1 MANRPTAQFGKGGS
15 DGATHLPAASIVP
28 ARRARLRPSAAN
40 DNKPPLKR
48 RLLRVAVYLA
58 IAGAV
63 AFLALG

>member
-1 MANRPTAQFGKGGS
+1 VANRPTAQFGKGGS
-15 DGATHLPAASIVP
+15 NGAAQAPIAYVVP
-28 ARRARLRPSAAN
+28 ARRARLHLPAAN

-48 RLLRVAVYLA
+48 RLIRLAAWVA